1 MVHKPYT
8 MGQRRSKWLA
18 VSPLD
23 KDITHIMGKL
33 AIKNN
38 SLNMIRILIPLREAL
53 EGNIINIE

>member
-1 MVHKPYT
+1 